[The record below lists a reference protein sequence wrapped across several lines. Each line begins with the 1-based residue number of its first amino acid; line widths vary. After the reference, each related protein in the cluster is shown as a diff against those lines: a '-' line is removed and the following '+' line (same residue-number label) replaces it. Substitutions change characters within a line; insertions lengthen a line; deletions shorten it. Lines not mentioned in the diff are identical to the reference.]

1 MTRRSHP
8 TLPLLDASSVEPDR
22 PDNPSRRNFMG
33 ALGASVLAASA
44 GACIRKPKELIL
56 PYAQRPEDLIPGRPR
71 YFATTVSQGP
81 SVLGLLVESHEGR
94 PTKVEGNPQH
104 PMSLGGTTAWAQA
117 MVLDLYAPS
126 RSRAAR
132 VRGESTAPETLS
144 GKLAALSQTLL
155 QNQGEGFG
163 VLTDA
168 TPSPTLRRL
177 LRELQAK
184 CPKTRVYRHDPLD
197 DGNSRRG
204 AQMVGAAGV
213 RLSDGE
219 APQVVVALD
228 ADILGT
234 HGDSV
239 RASRRFADGRRN
251 PSAAMNRLYVVEPG
265 LTLTG
270 AAADH
275 RLSLPSHRIP
285 GFLAELARQLDAKG
299 RSPGGFPASGP
310 DLGPDTDRV
319 VSFASAVA
327 QDLAARPRGK
337 TRIVVGERQPP
348 HVHALALLANQAL
361 GNVGR
366 SVRLVRHDLPETG
379 DLADLSKDILLGRLQ
394 RLVVLGGN
402 PAYEAPGDLEMPA
415 LVKQVPLSIHLG
427 DALDET
433 GSLASWH
440 IPKTHDLEAWGDRM
454 SSDGTVSIQ
463 QPLIAPMFD
472 SMSPVELL
480 ARLLGNTQSGYELVR
495 ETHRGRA
502 RGDFEV
508 AWRRWLHDG
517 VVSTDPAPEFGGR
530 LQAPALAAAFRT
542 PAAAEGLEV
551 NYVVDPTILDGRLGD
566 NPWLQELPDPI
577 TRLTW
582 DNAALMSPK
591 TAAQLDVETGDVVRV
606 VVGGREVEIAAFL
619 QPGIAEGALT
629 LPLGYG
635 RRFGR
640 FASAGFDVG
649 GIRAW
654 ASRHIALGGAI
665 KPTGRRYQLASTQ
678 PVTDLKERPHIRQAT
693 QSDFL
698 AKPDFVKQGELID
711 GKHIHSAWQEPAL
724 TAKHQWGMVIDLN
737 TCTGCGTCTVA
748 CQAENNISWVGK
760 EEVLLGREMHW
771 IRIDRYHKGDGDD
784 LEFVS
789 QPMACAQCET
799 APCENVCPV
808 GATAHSPDG
817 LNDMAYNR
825 CIGTRYCANNCPY
838 KVRRFNFYNYA
849 KRNDADYEKRT
860 ALQRNPDVTVR
871 FRGVME
877 KCTYC
882 VQRISKARI
891 DAKVNGNGAIPDGT
905 VVPACAQACPNQAI
919 VFGNI
924 ADAQSKVSQQKKD
937 PRNYAVLSDLN
948 IRPRTTY
955 LAAVKNPNPNLVGG
969 RDG

>member
-1 MTRRSHP
+1 MTRLSRP
-8 TLPLLDASSVEPDR
+8 KLPVLSSADTMER

-33 ALGASVLAASA
+33 ALGASVLAAGA

-56 PYAQRPEDLIPGRPR
+56 PYAQRPEDLVPGKPR

-81 SVLGLLVESHEGR
+81 SVLGVLVESHEGR

-104 PMSLGGTTAWAQA
+104 PMSNGGTTAWAQA

-126 RSRAAR
+126 RSRTAR
-132 VRGESTAPETLS
+132 LRGESASPPVLAE
-144 GKLAALSQTLL
+144 KLAALSQSIL
-155 QNQGEGFG
+155 QNRGEGFG
-163 VLTDA
+163 VLVDA
-168 TPSPTLRRL
+168 TPSPTLNRL
-177 LRELQAK
+177 LRQLQAE
-184 CPKTRVYRHDPLD
+184 CPKAEIYRHDPLD
-197 DGNSRRG
+197 DENSRKG
-204 AQMVGAAGV
+204 AEMVGAAGV

-234 HGDSV
+234 SGDSV
-239 RASRRFADGRRN
+239 RASRHFADGRRD
-251 PSAAMNRLYVVEPG
+251 PRAPMNRLYVVESG

-275 RLSLPSHRIP
+275 RLSLPAHRIA
-285 GFLAELARQLDAKG
+285 GFLTELVRQLDAKG
-299 RSPGGFPASGP
+299 RSAGGFPARGP
-310 DLGPDTDRV
+310 DLGDDAGRV
-319 VSFASAVA
+319 VAFASAVA
-327 QDLAARPRGK
+327 QDLAARPRGE
-337 TRIVVGERQPP
+337 TRIVVGERQPA

-366 SVRLVRHDLPETG
+366 SLRLVRHDFPDAG
-379 DLADLSKDILLGRLQ
+379 DLAELSKAILLGRIQ
-394 RLVVLGGN
+394 RLVILAGN
-402 PAYEAPGDLEMPA
+402 PAYTAPGDLEMPA

-427 DALDET
+427 DAADET
-433 GSLASWH
+433 GTLASWH
-440 IPKTHDLEAWGDRM
+440 IPKTHDLEAWGDRIG
-454 SSDGTVSIQ
+454 SDGTMSIQ

-472 SMSPVELL
+472 SMSSIELL
-480 ARLLGNTQSGYELVR
+480 ARLLGSTESAYALVR

-502 RGDFEV
+502 RGSFER
-508 AWRRWLHDG
+508 AWKRWLHDG
-517 VVSTDPAPEFGGR
+517 VIKTDAAQEFGGR
-530 LQAPALAAAFRT
+530 LEAPRLASAFEGA
-542 PAAAEGLEV
+542 PSFGGLEV
-551 NYVVDPTILDGRLGD
+551 NYVIDPTILDGRFGD

-582 DNAALMSPK
+582 DNAALISPQ
-591 TAAQLDVETGDVVRV
+591 TAAALGVETGDMVRV
-606 VVGGREVEIAAFL
+606 GVEGREIDIAAFV
-619 QPGIAEGALT
+619 QPGIARGVVT

-635 RRFGR
+635 RRVGR

-654 ASRHIALGGAI
+654 STRHLALGGAV
-665 KPTGRRYQLASTQ
+665 KPGGRRYTLASTQ
-678 PVTDLKERPHIRQAT
+678 PVTNLRGRPHIRQAT
-693 QSDFL
+693 QSEFL
-698 AKPDFVKQGELID
+698 ADPRFVKRSELID
-711 GKHIHSAWQEPAL
+711 EKHIHSAWKEPAL
-724 TAKHQWGMVIDLN
+724 TGQHQWGMVIDLN
-737 TCTGCGTCTVA
+737 TCMGCGTCTIA

-771 IRIDRYHKGDGDD
+771 IRIDRYHEGDGDD

-789 QPMACAQCET
+789 QPVSCAQCET

-808 GATAHSPDG
+808 GATAHSPEG

-838 KVRRFNFYNYA
+838 KIRRFNFFNYA
-849 KRNDADYEKRT
+849 KRNDADFEQRT

-891 DAKVNGNGAIPDGT
+891 EAKVHGNGTIPDGT
-905 VVPACAQACPNQAI
+905 VVPACAQACPTQAI

-924 ADAQSKVSQQKKD
+924 SDAQSEVSRQRND
-937 PRNYAVLSDLN
+937 PRNYEILAELN

-955 LAAVKNPNPNLVGG
+955 LAALKNPNPNLGGG